1 MMLPLRVDKGVPLA
15 SPVVPFAGI
24 GDRGDA
30 ERSVSADVS
39 IYLTHLHLYSPL

>member
-24 GDRGDA
+24 GDA

-39 IYLTHLHLYSPL
+39 NYLAHLHLYSPL